1 MFAGF
6 AVPIA
11 RTVAGP
17 SACRVHRWLSTT
29 AAVAAPGMADGKG
42 RTCADAMSFLQR
54 ERERWLCDA
63 SMSGNS
69 TCWPCGFIQV
79 HRQPGL
85 ASHQIFLN

>member
-17 SACRVHRWLSTT
+17 SACRVHRRLSTT

-42 RTCADAMSFLQR
+42 RTCADAMSFLER
-54 ERERWLCDA
+54 ERERERDGYVMRL
-63 SMSGNS
+63 
-69 TCWPCGFIQV
+69 
-79 HRQPGL
+79 
-85 ASHQIFLN
+85 